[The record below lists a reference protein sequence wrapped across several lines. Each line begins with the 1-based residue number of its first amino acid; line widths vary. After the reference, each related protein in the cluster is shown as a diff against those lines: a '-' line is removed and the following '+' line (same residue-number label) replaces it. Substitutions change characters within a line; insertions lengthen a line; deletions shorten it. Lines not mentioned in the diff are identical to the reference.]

1 MYPKRLR
8 TSPIFQIKLKVL
20 DQQVYQLVLTPE
32 DQMFQMFKYGKLS
45 RIFSIR

>member
-20 DQQVYQLVLTPE
+20 DQQVYQLLLTPE
-32 DQMFQMFKYGKLS
+32 DQMFKYGKLS
-45 RIFSIR
+45 RIFSFR